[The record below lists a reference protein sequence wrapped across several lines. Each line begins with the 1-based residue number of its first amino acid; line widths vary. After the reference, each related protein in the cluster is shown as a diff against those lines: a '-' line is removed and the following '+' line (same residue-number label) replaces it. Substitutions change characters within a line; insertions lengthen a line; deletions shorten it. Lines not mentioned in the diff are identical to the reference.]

1 MGLPSAFGK
10 RYASTRITKLYQI
23 EIGPGDVA
31 RIEPG
36 HDAWVIGD
44 EACIAIDFGISSAY
58 AKPQ

>member
-1 MGLPSAFGK
+1 MGVAMDDG
-10 RYASTRITKLYQI
+10 TEI

-44 EACIAIDFGISSAY
+44 EAFIAIDFGISSAY